1 MMRRRSRAAR
11 RGGTLLEFTLVGIP
25 MIFTLISVFEMSR
38 GMWLYHTLAYT
49 VKEAT
54 RYASV
59 HGVNCSIAP
68 NACTI
73 TIGNIATVIQQ
84 HGPGL
89 IPADMTVTLT
99 PAAGAATTDTLQN
112 LLGSAT
118 QWPPASPAGTNSMGQ
133 PITISAV
140 YPFRSALAMFWPG
153 SKSVSFGTVSLPAS
167 STNRIQF

>member
-1 MMRRRSRAAR
+1 MMRRRRRAR
-11 RGGTLLEFTLVGIP
+11 RGSVLLEFTLVGVP
-25 MIFTLISVFEMSR
+25 MMFVLISVFEISR
-38 GMWLYHTLAYT
+38 GMWQYHTLAYA

-59 HGVNCSIAP
+59 HGEDCSIAP

-84 HGPGL
+84 TGAGL

-99 PAAGAATTDTLQN
+99 PAAGAATSDTLQN
-112 LLGSAT
+112 LLSSAT
-118 QWPPASPAGTNSMGQ
+118 HWPPASPAGTNAVGQ

-153 SKSVSFGTVSLPAS
+153 SKPESFGTVSFPAS